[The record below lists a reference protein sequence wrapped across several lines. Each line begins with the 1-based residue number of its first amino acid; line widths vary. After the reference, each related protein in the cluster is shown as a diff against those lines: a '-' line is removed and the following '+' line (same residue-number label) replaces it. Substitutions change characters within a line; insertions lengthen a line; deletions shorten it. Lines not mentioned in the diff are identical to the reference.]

1 MELIGY
7 NYLHGVDQLSP
18 DVLRERT
25 NVSAYHSALLNTCQ
39 SLAAVTA
46 VSDSGRQLAG
56 WVLPMC
62 QIDMTA

>member
-7 NYLHGVDQLSP
+7 NYPHGVDQLSP

-25 NVSAYHSALLNTCQ
+25 NVSAYHSAPTNTCQ
-39 SLAAVTA
+39 SLAAATA
-46 VSDSGRQLAG
+46 VSDGGRQLAG
-56 WVLPMC
+56 RALSMC